1 MQAFINKKAKNCHT
15 PQAKL
20 VHYLSEM
27 SFLHARKT
35 ELELRGERERTDK
48 LQQEL
53 ESIKL
58 DFRALQNK
66 KIEVLDEIIFPSMA
80 NLVFFFEATSENQEL
95 AEVFESDMLDLLGI
109 KRLNPSSEYNH
120 YGFIFEN
127 LISGILQMN
136 SRKDDFR
143 VRLIDILQELIF
155 LKVSSLKILDTQK
168 STSMVTNDL
177 QRAKAWTELLGSR
190 INDLYDWKIIVKGV
204 PGHQYDYPYGHYK
217 YPHGGTKKQREE
229 EFRKL
234 VIKNKPKRTIISDT
248 KRLVQDRINAYK
260 NKSEIKK

>member
-1 MQAFINKKAKNCHT
+1 
-15 PQAKL
+15 
-20 VHYLSEM
+20 M
-27 SFLHARKT
+27 SFLHAGKT
-35 ELELRGERERTDK
+35 ELELRGERERTGRVQK
-48 LQQEL
+48 EL
-53 ESIKL
+53 EDIKSRL
-58 DFRALQNK
+58 RVLQNK

-95 AEVFESDMLDLLGI
+95 AGLFESDMLDLLGI

-190 INDLYDWKIIVKGV
+190 IKDVYDWKIIDEGV
-204 PGHQYDYPYGHYK
+204 AGHQYDYPYGHYK

-234 VIKNKPKRTIISDT
+234 VIKNKPKRTIVSDT
-248 KRLVQDRINAYK
+248 KRVVQDRINYYK

>member
-1 MQAFINKKAKNCHT
+1 
-15 PQAKL
+15 
-20 VHYLSEM
+20 M

-48 LQQEL
+48 IQQEH

-58 DFRALQNK
+58 RSRALQNK

-109 KRLNPSSEYNH
+109 KRPNPRSEYNR
-120 YGFIFEN
+120 YAFIFEN
-127 LISGILQMN
+127 LVSGILQMN

-143 VRLIDILQELIF
+143 LRLIDILQELIF
-155 LKVSSLKILDTQK
+155 LKVSSLKIFDTQK

-190 INDLYDWKIIVKGV
+190 IKDVYDWKIIDEGV
-204 PGHQYDYPYGHYK
+204 PGKNYAYPFGEYKYPYG
-217 YPHGGTKKQREE
+217 GNKKRRKE

-234 VIKNKPKRTIISDT
+234 VIKNKPKRTIVSDT
-248 KRLVQDRINAYK
+248 KRVVQDRINYYK